1 MGNLAISLFIPVL
14 FRPRGKVNIHTV
26 ADSGG
31 GRGRPPPLV
40 AQWLKKRAKVPFKS
54 VENERKCLI
63 GCPFHVQNMIRC
75 PLGCSFIQ

>member
-1 MGNLAISLFIPVL
+1 MLYLNKPNRQVIIALLP
-14 FRPRGKVNIHTV
+14 V

-31 GRGRPPPLV
+31 GQGGRLPPLV

-63 GCPFHVQNMIRC
+63 GCPFHVKNMIRC